1 MRRTHLSLS
10 LTMAGSFAV
19 AALSTL
25 SVFTGACDSPKT
37 SSSAAPSA
45 SQTMQVATAQPTSTT
60 VATDAGASDA
70 GRGAGDGGVHL
81 MPERPV
87 PRESPTVRANMSP
100 EIQMKAI
107 TYMAAMRAPGP
118 DDPPADEVYAEEVRK
133 KLEGIVRGSDHGP
146 GKSVRGESVGGG
158 RQIDL
163 FMHTSVCDDKTPAR
177 LVSQGGYTLSGL
189 RARGI
194 FVVKCNG
201 TQVQCLQSTRDPG
214 DILCTTAP
222 RH

>member
-1 MRRTHLSLS
+1 
-10 LTMAGSFAV
+10 
-19 AALSTL
+19 
-25 SVFTGACDSPKT
+25 
-37 SSSAAPSA
+37 
-45 SQTMQVATAQPTSTT
+45 
-60 VATDAGASDA
+60 
-70 GRGAGDGGVHL
+70 

-87 PRESPTVRANMSP
+87 PREAPTVRANMSP

-118 DDPPADEVYAEEVRK
+118 DDPAADEPFAEEVRK
-133 KLEGIVRGSDHGP
+133 KLEAIVRAADHGGAKP
-146 GKSVRGESVGGG
+146 ARGEVAGGG

-163 FMHTSVCDDKTPAR
+163 YMQTAACDAQAPAR
-177 LVSQGGYTLSGL
+177 YVSQGGYTLSGL

-194 FVVKCNG
+194 FVVRCNG
-201 TQVQCLQSTRDPG
+201 ATVQCLQSTRDPG